1 MGMARVLPV
10 SVIST
15 INEFLISVLVI
26 RADLTVRGS
35 LPVFPDWRT
44 FSVTVGSFEHLR

>member
-1 MGMARVLPV
+1 MGMARVLPR
-10 SVIST
+10 SVTST
-15 INEFLISVLVI
+15 INEFLVSVLAI
-26 RADLTVRGS
+26 RADSTGRGS